1 MKLADYIQ
9 QFSLDDVLA
18 IEHRD
23 KQFLVLQKAWNS
35 INSQEQND
43 KELFVFLVIQC
54 ALVGFQIAGSWP
66 LRWEEFSQ
74 KTQQNRDVLKQLQYN
89 NVDRW
94 YQFLT
99 TSKYNK
105 RLYNNKRKR
114 LEKFSIAYNTI
125 VANRWLLSYH
135 DDMTTLWM
143 QLSTTMKQDPHTKT
157 VAFAV
162 KMYGYATRIVTN
174 TFIHYPMNIV
184 IPLDSR
190 LRRIAI
196 QQNSRYSTVKDAM
209 IIDYY
214 QRLAQEHQIP
224 PLHLDSLIW
233 IDYRE
238 KYC

>member
-1 MKLADYIQ
+1 MKLVDYIQ

-18 IEHRD
+18 IEHSD
-23 KQFLVLQKAWNS
+23 KQFLVLQEAWNS
-35 INSQEQND
+35 IDSQELSD
-43 KELFVFLVIQC
+43 KELFVFLVLQC
-54 ALVGFQIAGSWP
+54 ALVGFQIAGSGP
-66 LRWEEFSQ
+66 LRWEEFAQ
-74 KTQQNRDVLKQLQYN
+74 KIQQDRYVLKQLQHN
-89 NVDRW
+89 NIDRW

-114 LEKFSIAYNTI
+114 LEKFLIAYNAM

-135 DDMTTLWM
+135 DDMTNLWT
-143 QLSTTMKQDPHTKT
+143 QLSTTMKQDQHTKT

-196 QQNSRYSTVKDAM
+196 QQNSNYSTAKDTM

-214 QRLAQEHQIP
+214 QRLAEEYEIP